1 MIKYVFSVT
10 SLLGFLLLLAACS
23 APKKASISDKPSGD
37 SFNVAYEKYT
47 LANGLDVILHQDD
60 SDPVVAVAVLFNV
73 GSNREVPGRTGFAHF
88 FEHML
93 FQNSENVG
101 KGQFFKVI
109 NDLGGEF
116 NGGTSNDFTVY
127 YEVIP
132 KDALEQ
138 ILWMESDRMGFLI
151 NTVTAPVLENEK
163 EVVKNEKRQRVDNV
177 PYGHTGY
184 VVDKTLYPADH
195 PYHWQVIGSLEDL
208 QAATIEDVKEFYDK
222 WYGPNNATVVIAG
235 DIDLAQTKAW
245 VERYFEEIPAKP
257 TPATLQP
264 RPGQLSQT
272 IRLMHEDN
280 FAQAPELRLV
290 WPTVEDNHPDAY
302 ALQYLGQLLFAGKRA
317 PLYKELVESRAIAS
331 APRAFNNSR
340 QIAGEFNIQVR
351 ANAGADLDQAYEGVT
366 AALARFEAEGIDDK
380 DMERIKN
387 AQETGLYNSLSSVFS
402 KAFQLASAN
411 VFSGSPD
418 AIAEDIRKTL
428 AVTKEDV
435 MRVYARYIKNRP
447 FIATSFVPKGKP
459 ELALSGS
466 EKAVVVEEPV
476 VQGAEAPPA
485 VEEEVE
491 YARTPSKIDRSV
503 SPPLGEKPVIKVPE
517 VWSSFEPNRLQILG
531 IENDELP
538 LVSFSLRIRGGML
551 QEEADKIGTS
561 NLLAELMMEG
571 TISKTPEE
579 LQDAIGQLGAAVN
592 ITANAEYITLSGNC
606 LARNFDAM
614 MGLVTELLLE
624 PRWDEK
630 EFDRIKSSNINR
642 IRQQAG
648 QPNAISGLVF
658 NKILYGQG
666 NILSNSPLG
675 TVESVERISLD
686 DLKNYYH
693 RNISPGLSSFHVV
706 GSVTP
711 EAVRKATAALVSRW
725 PNKEVPLELV
735 SEARS
740 FPRPV
745 VFFVDIPGAKQSVIR
760 LGAPTVS
767 GSNPDFAVL
776 SLVNDRLG
784 GGSSGILFSRLREER
799 GYTYGANSA
808 VPRRISKSF
817 FTAFSS
823 VRTNVTKEALELFR
837 EIMAGYKDAYTQD
850 DLDRSRNAQLRSN
863 ALAFETPSNKM
874 NLLLTMSTFV
884 LPRDYIAREQ
894 QALMSMTLDQAR
906 KTIGQYLNPDNMFY
920 LIVGDAA
927 TQLSRVRELGIGD
940 VIMLDREGNVINE

>member
-10 SLLGFLLLLAACS
+10 SLLGFLLLLTACS
-23 APKKASISDKPSGD
+23 APKKASVSDTPPGA
-37 SFNVAYEKYT
+37 SFNIAYEKYT
-47 LANGLDVILHQDD
+47 LANGLDVILHKDD

-208 QAATIEDVKEFYDK
+208 QAATIDDVKEFYDK
-222 WYGPNNATVVIAG
+222 WYGPNNATIVIAG

-290 WPTVEDNHPDAY
+290 WPTVEENHPDAY

-340 QIAGEFNIQVR
+340 QIAGEFNILVR
-351 ANAGADLDQAYEGVT
+351 TNAGVDLDQAYEGVT

-387 AQETGLYNSLSSVFS
+387 AQETGLYNGLSSVFS

-418 AIAEDIRKTL
+418 AIAEDIKKTL

-459 ELALSGS
+459 ELALSGA

-485 VEEEVE
+485 VEEEVA

-517 VWSSFEPNRLQILG
+517 IWSSVAPNGLQLLG

-538 LVSFSLRIRGGML
+538 LVSFSLRISGGML
-551 QEEADKIGTS
+551 QEDADKIGTS

-571 TISKTPEE
+571 TASKTSEQ
-579 LQDAIGQLGAAVN
+579 LQDAIGQLGASVS

-606 LARNFDAM
+606 LARNFEAM
-614 MGLVTELLLE
+614 MVLVTEILLE

-630 EFDRIKSSNINR
+630 EFDRIKNSNINR

-658 NKILYGQG
+658 NKLLYGHD

-675 TVESVERISLD
+675 TVESVERITLD
-686 DLKNYYH
+686 DLKNYYSK
-693 RNISPGLSSFHVV
+693 NFSPGLSTLHVV
-706 GSVTP
+706 GAVTP
-711 EAVRKATAALVSRW
+711 ARVKQASADMTSRW
-725 PNKEVPLELV
+725 PKKEVALAKV
-735 SEARS
+735 GEARVY
-740 FPRPV
+740 PRPM

-760 LGAPTVS
+760 LGAPTFN
-767 GSNPDFAVL
+767 GSHPDYTAL

-784 GGSSGILFSRLREER
+784 GGSSGILFTRLREER

-808 VPRRISKSF
+808 VPRRVNQSF

-837 EIMAGYKDAYTQD
+837 EIMAGYQNTYTQD

-863 ALAFETPSNKM
+863 ALAFETLGNKM
-874 NLLLTMSTFV
+874 NLLLTMSTFG
-884 LPRDYIAREQ
+884 LPKDYIAREQ
-894 QALMSMTLDQAR
+894 QALVSMSLDQAK
-906 KTIGQYLNPDNMFY
+906 KTIGAYLNPEHLFY

-927 TQLSRVRELGIGD
+927 TQLSRVKELGIGD
-940 VIMLDREGNVINE
+940 VIMLDRDGNVINE

>member
-1 MIKYVFSVT
+1 MIKNVFSVT
-10 SLLGFLLLLAACS
+10 SLLGFLLLLTACS
-23 APKKASISDKPSGD
+23 APKKASVSDTPSGA

-47 LANGLDVILHQDD
+47 LANGLDVILHKDD

-151 NTVTAPVLENEK
+151 NTVTTPVLENEK

-222 WYGPNNATVVIAG
+222 WYGPNNATIVIAG

-290 WPTVEDNHPDAY
+290 WSTVEENHPDAY

-340 QIAGEFNIQVR
+340 QIAGEFNILVR
-351 ANAGADLDQAYEGVT
+351 TNAGADLDQAYEGVT

-517 VWSSFEPNRLQILG
+517 IWSSVASNGMQLLG

-538 LVSFSLRIRGGML
+538 LVSFSLRINGGML
-551 QEEADKIGTS
+551 QEDADKIGT
-561 NLLAELMMEG
+561 
-571 TISKTPEE
+571 
-579 LQDAIGQLGAAVN
+579 
-592 ITANAEYITLSGNC
+592 C
-606 LARNFDAM
+606 
-614 MGLVTELLLE
+614 
-624 PRWDEK
+624 
-630 EFDRIKSSNINR
+630 
-642 IRQQAG
+642 
-648 QPNAISGLVF
+648 QP
-658 NKILYGQG
+658 
-666 NILSNSPLG
+666 
-675 TVESVERISLD
+675 
-686 DLKNYYH
+686 
-693 RNISPGLSSFHVV
+693 PG
-706 GSVTP
+706 
-711 EAVRKATAALVSRW
+711 
-725 PNKEVPLELV
+725 
-735 SEARS
+735 
-740 FPRPV
+740 
-745 VFFVDIPGAKQSVIR
+745 
-760 LGAPTVS
+760 
-767 GSNPDFAVL
+767 
-776 SLVNDRLG
+776 
-784 GGSSGILFSRLREER
+784 
-799 GYTYGANSA
+799 
-808 VPRRISKSF
+808 
-817 FTAFSS
+817 
-823 VRTNVTKEALELFR
+823 
-837 EIMAGYKDAYTQD
+837 
-850 DLDRSRNAQLRSN
+850 
-863 ALAFETPSNKM
+863 
-874 NLLLTMSTFV
+874 
-884 LPRDYIAREQ
+884 
-894 QALMSMTLDQAR
+894 
-906 KTIGQYLNPDNMFY
+906 
-920 LIVGDAA
+920 
-927 TQLSRVRELGIGD
+927 
-940 VIMLDREGNVINE
+940 

>member
-1 MIKYVFSVT
+1 MQKNVITIASFLGM
-10 SLLGFLLLLAACS
+10 LLILTACA
-23 APKKASISDKPSGD
+23 APKKAKPGD
-37 SFNVAYEKYT
+37 TTSAVSLNIAYEKYT
-47 LANGLDVILHQDD
+47 LANGLDVILHRDD

-177 PYGHTGY
+177 PYGHTSY

-208 QAATIEDVKEFYDK
+208 QAATIDDVKEFYEK
-222 WYGPNNATVVIAG
+222 WYGPNNATIVIAG
-235 DIDLAQTKAW
+235 DIDLVQTKAW
-245 VERYFEEIPAKP
+245 VQRYFEEIPAKP
-257 TPATLQP
+257 TPAPLTP
-264 RPGQLSQT
+264 RPGQLSSS

-290 WPTVEDNHPDAY
+290 WPSVEDNHPDAY

-317 PLYKELVESRAIAS
+317 PLYKELVESRAVAAS
-331 APRAFNNSR
+331 PRAFNNSR
-340 QIAGEFNIQVR
+340 QISGEFNIVVR
-351 ANAGADLDQAYEGVT
+351 ANAGVDLDQAYEGVM
-366 AALARFEAEGIDDK
+366 AALARFEADGIDDK

-387 AQETGLYNSLSSVFS
+387 AQETGLYNGLSSVFS

-418 AIAEDIRKTL
+418 AIEEDIKKTL

-435 MRVYARYIKNRP
+435 MRVYARYVKNRP

-459 ELALSGS
+459 ELALTGS
-466 EKAVVVEEPV
+466 EKASVVEEPV

-485 VEEEVE
+485 VEVDVDFV
-491 YARTPSKIDRSV
+491 RTPSIIDRSV
-503 SPPLGEKPVIKVPE
+503 SPPLGEKPTVKVPE
-517 VWSSFEPNRLQILG
+517 IWSSFADNRLQFLG
-531 IENDELP
+531 IENYELP

-551 QEEADKIGTS
+551 QEDADKIGTS
-561 NLLAELMMEG
+561 NLLSELMMEG
-571 TISKTPEE
+571 TQTKTPEE
-579 LQDAIGQLGAAVN
+579 LQDAIGQLGASVSM
-592 ITANAEYITLSGNC
+592 TANAEYITLSGNC
-606 LARNFDAM
+606 LARNFDAAIA
-614 MGLVTELLLE
+614 LVTEILLE

-630 EFDRIKSSNINR
+630 EFERIKNSNINR

-658 NKILYGQG
+658 NKLLYGHN

-675 TVESVERISLD
+675 TLESVERITLN
-686 DLKNYYH
+686 DLKSYYEK
-693 RNISPGLSSFHVV
+693 NFSAGLSTFHVV
-706 GSVTP
+706 GAITP
-711 EAVRKATAALVSRW
+711 GAVKQATASLVNRW
-725 PNKEVPLELV
+725 PNKEVPLGAV
-735 SEARS
+735 SEARMY
-740 FPRPV
+740 PRPM

-767 GSNPDFAVL
+767 GSNPDYLAL
-776 SLVNDRLG
+776 SVVNDRLG
-784 GGSSGILFSRLREER
+784 GGSSGILFNRLREER

-808 VPRRISKSF
+808 VPRRVSQSF

-837 EIMAGYKDAYTQD
+837 EIMSEYQQTYTQE

-884 LPRDYIAREQ
+884 LPKDYIAREQ
-894 QALMSMTLDQAR
+894 QALMTMTLNQAR
-906 KTIGQYLNPDNMFY
+906 QTIGEYLNPDRMFY